1 MYLSQSTSA
10 KLVSMNNKIFLTFL
24 CILSVLPTG
33 HGLPFQQNPIFNIK
47 IGSNT
52 ASQPESLAIA
62 SDQSMILVGFANG
75 SISAY
80 TVNGTF
86 LQQIN
91 TNFGIIF

>member
-10 KLVSMNNKIFLTFL
+10 KLIFMNNKIFLIVL

-52 ASQPESLAIA
+52 ASQPESLEIA

-75 SISAY
+75 SISTY